1 MSVLNG
7 NLSEGQTDKKEPP
20 KKPAEQSKT
29 TIAEI
34 AKENAKSEKA
44 TIAQTHSSSGDKEKT
59 NTFLRFTFTMDN
71 LVLTLFTGGSQS
83 VNIFFFFGL

>member
-7 NLSEGQTDKKEPP
+7 NLSEGQTDKKEPA
-20 KKPAEQSKT
+20 KKPVEQSKT

-34 AKENAKSEKA
+34 SKENAKTEKA
-44 TIAQTHSSSGDKEKT
+44 TIVQTHSSGVDKEKT

-71 LVLTLFTGGSQS
+71 LILTLFTGGSQS
-83 VNIFFFFGL
+83 VSSFFCC